1 VLGSPTL
8 PIVEP
13 AGVEYI
19 HPRDQ
24 PRSFFFGVALLAIAI
39 AAVAMWFIFFAPPAG
54 CRQAGPHEFLC
65 DHPFSGSNP
74 PGQLQH

>member
-1 VLGSPTL
+1 LLSRRAWNTFTRVISR
-8 PIVEP
+8 E
-13 AGVEYI
+13 
-19 HPRDQ
+19 
-24 PRSFFFGVALLAIAI
+24 SFFFGAALLAIAI